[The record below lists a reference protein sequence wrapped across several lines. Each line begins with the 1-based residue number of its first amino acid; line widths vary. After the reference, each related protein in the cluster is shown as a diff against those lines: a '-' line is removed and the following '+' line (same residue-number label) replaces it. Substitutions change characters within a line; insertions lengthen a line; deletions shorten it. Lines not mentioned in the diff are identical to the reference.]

1 MTRLILSILLLA
13 GLLAGTPASAQRLET
28 ALVAGGCFWCI
39 ESDFRRVPGVVDVQ
53 VGFAGG
59 TLPAPS
65 YAQVSRGGTGHLE
78 VAQITFDADRID
90 YPGILHLFLRSID
103 PLDGG
108 GQFCDRGPN
117 YASAIFATPTQR
129 SAAQQALAQSSA
141 ELGQPVATPLREA
154 AQFWPAEAYHQNYA
168 QSGEIILTR
177 WGPLTKR
184 AAYRHNRDSC
194 RRDDRVRAVW
204 GDQAAFAR

>member
-28 ALVAGGCFWCI
+28 ALVAGGCFWCV
-39 ESDFRRVPGVVDVQ
+39 ESDFRRVPGVVNVE

-59 TLPAPS
+59 TLAAPS

-78 VAQITFDADRID
+78 VALITFEADRIG
-90 YPGILHLFLRSID
+90 YSRILHLFLRSID

-117 YASAIFATPTQR
+117 YASAIFATPAQR
-129 SAAQQALAQSSA
+129 SEAQQALAQASA
-141 ELGQPVATPLREA
+141 ELGQPVSTPLREA
-154 AQFWPAEAYHQNYA
+154 AQFWPAEAHHQNYA
-168 QSGEIILTR
+168 HSGEIILTR

-184 AAYRHNRDSC
+184 AAYRRYRDSC
-194 RRDDRVRAVW
+194 GRDARVRAVW